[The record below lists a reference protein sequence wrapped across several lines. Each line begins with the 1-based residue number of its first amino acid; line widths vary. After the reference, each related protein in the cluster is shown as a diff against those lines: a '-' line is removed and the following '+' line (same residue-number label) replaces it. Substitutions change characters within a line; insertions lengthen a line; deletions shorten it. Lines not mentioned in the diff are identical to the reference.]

1 MGGLDFSKMTVGG
14 GEGGWEIFAR
24 NREEARNEEVGFV
37 WEIVSKCLY
46 LFQVKKITFT
56 DQKVVDNC
64 LCIVS
69 RPICSMKKVFSR

>member
-1 MGGLDFSKMTVGG
+1 MTVG

-56 DQKVVDNC
+56 DRKIAIT
-64 LCIVS
+64 LS
-69 RPICSMKKVFSR
+69 L